1 MLWKDFYDQ
10 RDEWYESVKPS
21 DLIPTLEDMGTEEE
35 ISDILEDLSTDD
47 AHLLYEKLV
56 FFQVKLSPEETMHV
70 MDYCNLTDEETD
82 SFLRLQTDQG
92 IDISKAEYLD
102 FSNYINNEAAQVFL
116 TRYCISKGMRF
127 HSSDIS
133 EAMDC
138 YPKSVISVMTDHAM
152 NNQETFSK
160 RMMETFC
167 DFFYG
172 DPYLFKICQY
182 SLDHGMTLSGKTLEL
197 YLEYLNDEQ
206 KLSILLLSI
215 EKGTMYSGKDL
226 ITICEYFSE
235 EKYFIQILRA
245 LMEKKAVFNTKEL
258 LDLLEVLSDS
268 EFSNQLVEYVWK
280 SGVTFSSGEIQ
291 DLEEYSIDSD
301 LVNSIRMNYLK
312 NDGAISSDEVCTAL
326 ETSRS
331 EEEADQIILSA
342 MKHGEHFTLQQYHDL
357 EYAFS
362 EETKGK
368 FLAYILDKG
377 EPLSVADVIEVVEND
392 EDRPTA
398 VIMVRALDRG
408 LQFTFP
414 QFLDISDYLNDFM
427 KRRLLE
433 NVLAGNGRISKDDI
447 REVIELGDEKMSTM
461 VLEKAI
467 SQGMVL
473 SAEDVMDFCEGVD
486 EQKDCDR
493 VILYALSR
501 GTVLSPE
508 QIYDLSC
515 SASESVLT
523 EAVRRIP
530 RKLTRDE
537 LEDLD
542 GVVDER
548 LLRAIDKKQKTHVF
562 DEDEYDDSYD
572 YSDVGGKSHPLMTL
586 LAVDF
591 MLDELEKRR
600 KRPK

>member
-35 ISDILEDLSTDD
+35 ISDILEELSKSDCR
-47 AHLLYEKLV
+47 LLLAQLV
-56 FFQVKLSPEETMHV
+56 RFQVPLSASETMHV
-70 MDYCNLTDEETD
+70 LGECDINDEKTDAFLQMQMDH
-82 SFLRLQTDQG
+82 G
-92 IDISKAEYLD
+92 MKVSKSDFFD
-102 FSNYINNEAAQVFL
+102 FSDYLGGEKSQVSL
-116 TRYCISKGMRF
+116 CRYCLSQGMRF
-127 HSSDIS
+127 STSDIM
-133 EAMDC
+133 EAMDL
-138 YPKSVISVMTDHAM
+138 YSQDVITILTDQAM
-152 NNQETFSK
+152 QEQEPFSK
-160 RMMETFC
+160 KMMESFC
-167 DFFYG
+167 DFYYEG
-172 DPYLFKICQY
+172 PYLFRICQY
-182 SLDHGMTLSGKTLEL
+182 SLDHGITLSGKILEL

-206 KLSILLLSI
+206 KLSILLRAI
-215 EKGTMYSGKDL
+215 EKGTVYTGKDL
-226 ITICEYFSE
+226 QLIYESFSE
-235 EKYFIQILRA
+235 EKSIIQILRS
-245 LMEKKAVFNTKEL
+245 LMEKKVIFTTKEL
-258 LDLLEVLSDS
+258 FDLLEVISDS

-280 SGVTFSSGEIQ
+280 SGATFSSSEIQ

-301 LVNSIRMNYLK
+301 LVTSIRMNYLK

-537 LEDLD
+537 LEDLED
-542 GVVDER
+542 RKSVV
-548 LLRAIDKKQKTHVF
+548 
-562 DEDEYDDSYD
+562 
-572 YSDVGGKSHPLMTL
+572 
-586 LAVDF
+586 
-591 MLDELEKRR
+591 
-600 KRPK
+600 